1 MIFLSEWW
9 QTRQPRE
16 RGLLL
21 LAMLIGIG
29 LLLQLSWQQADEYRA
44 RSLQSFAR
52 EQQALQLLP
61 TWEAALQNYRQPGE
75 VPSTPALNALAQ
87 QQGLALEVESHH
99 HRWQLKQAVTL
110 SFPVLLQWL
119 SELDVRFGIEVSE
132 LKMHRDKQHVRLTHL
147 ELKHAE

>member
-1 MIFLSEWW
+1 MTFLSGWW

-21 LAMLIGIG
+21 VAMLIGLG
-29 LLLQLSWQQADEYRA
+29 LMLQLSWQQADEYRA
-44 RSLQSFAR
+44 HSQQAFAR

-61 TWEAALQNYRQPGE
+61 TWEAALQKYPPSGE
-75 VPSTPALNALAQ
+75 APSTEALNVLAQ

-99 HRWQLKQAVTL
+99 HRWQLKQAVTI

-119 SELDVRFGIEVSE
+119 NELDGRWGIEVSE

>member
-1 MIFLSEWW
+1 MIFLSGWW

-44 RSLQSFAR
+44 RSLQAFAR

-61 TWEAALQNYRQPGE
+61 TWEAALQNYRPSGE
-75 VPSTPALNALAQ
+75 ASSTVALNALAQ
-87 QQGLALEVESHH
+87 QQGLALEVEAHQ

-119 SELDVRFGIEVSE
+119 SELDVRWGIEVSE
-132 LKMHRDKQHVRLTHL
+132 LKMQRDKQHVRLTHL